1 MGRAGATQLSALH
14 AQPSRVRSFLF
25 EQLDIRGAWVQLGS
39 AWREMTAGRDY
50 PEPALEML
58 GQLAAVTTLI
68 TANLKQAGR
77 LTFQLRGAGE
87 VSLLVMDCDEQLRL
101 RGVART
107 VPDLAAGSVPALLG
121 DGALTLTLDTADM
134 RQPYQ
139 SHVPLQGETLAA
151 VFEHYLAQSE
161 QLPTRLWLAASRE
174 TAAGLFLQALPGA
187 AARDADGW
195 NRMQI
200 LADTVRADELLGLGA
215 IKLIERLFPEEDV
228 RVYDPRPVSYHCPHD
243 AAKIH
248 SMLRGV
254 GQAECEAIIAEQGE
268 IRVHDD
274 ICNHEYVL
282 DATAVAALFTPK
294 DAASLHAE
302 AHVDAPAVKGT
313 SK

>member
-1 MGRAGATQLSALH
+1 LTPADLQSN
-14 AQPSRVRSFLF
+14 RVRGFLF
-25 EQLDIRGAWVQLGS
+25 EQLDIRGAWVQLGP
-39 AWREMTAGRDY
+39 AWREMTAGRGY
-50 PEPALEML
+50 AEPVRELL
-58 GQLAAVTTLI
+58 GQLAVVTTLI

-77 LTFQLRGAGE
+77 LTFQLRGDGE

-101 RGVART
+101 RGMARAAA
-107 VPDLAAGSVPALLG
+107 DMSAGSLPALLG

-161 QLPTRLWLAASRE
+161 QLPTRLWLAADHQ

-187 AARDADGW
+187 DERDADGW
-195 NRMQI
+195 NRVQV
-200 LADTVRADELLGLGA
+200 LADTVRADELLRLGS

-228 RVYDPRPVSYHCPHD
+228 RVFDPRPVSYHCPRD
-243 AAKIH
+243 PGKIE

-254 GQAECEAIIAEQGE
+254 GRAECEAILAEHGE

-282 DATAVAALFTPK
+282 DVAAVASLFAIK
-294 DAASLHAE
+294 D
-302 AHVDAPAVKGT
+302 
-313 SK
+313 

>member
-1 MGRAGATQLSALH
+1 LSAIDSS
-14 AQPSRVRSFLF
+14 PNRVRSFLF

-39 AWREMTAGRDY
+39 AWQAMTAGRDY
-50 PEPALEML
+50 PEPGLELL

-68 TANLKQAGR
+68 TANLKQPGR
-77 LTFQLRGAGE
+77 ITFQLRGDGA
-87 VSLLVMDCDEQLRL
+87 VSLLVMDCDAQLRL
-101 RGVART
+101 RGMART
-107 VPDLAAGSVPALLG
+107 ASELAAGRLPDLLG

-161 QLPTRLWLAASRE
+161 QSPTRLWLAASHDHV
-174 TAAGLFLQALPGA
+174 AGLFLQALPGA

-195 NRMQI
+195 NRLQI
-200 LADTVRADELLGLGA
+200 LADTVRADELLELGS

-228 RVYDPRPVSYHCPHD
+228 RVYDPRPVSYFCPYD
-243 AAKIH
+243 AEKIYA
-248 SMLRGV
+248 MLRSV
-254 GQAECEAIIAEQGE
+254 GQVECEAIIAEQGE

-282 DATAVAALFTPK
+282 DAAAVADLFR
-294 DAASLHAE
+294 
-302 AHVDAPAVKGT
+302 
-313 SK
+313 

>member
-1 MGRAGATQLSALH
+1 LNPEVQS
-14 AQPSRVRSFLF
+14 SRVRGFLF
-25 EQLDIRGAWVQLGS
+25 EQLDIRGAWVQLGP

-50 PEPALEML
+50 AEPVLELL

-77 LTFQLRGAGE
+77 LTFQLRGEGG

-101 RGVART
+101 RGMART
-107 VPDLAAGSVPALLG
+107 REGINAAHLSAGSLPALLG
-121 DGALTLTLDTADM
+121 EGALTLTLDTADM

-161 QLPTRLWLAASRE
+161 QLPTRLWLAANHE
-174 TAAGLFLQALPGA
+174 MAAGLFLQALPGSSE
-187 AARDADGW
+187 RDADGW
-195 NRMQI
+195 NRVQV
-200 LADTVRADELLGLGA
+200 LAGTVRAGELLGLGS

-228 RVYDPRPVSYHCPHD
+228 RVFDPRPVSYHCPRD
-243 AAKIH
+243 PLKIE

-254 GQAECEAIIAEQGE
+254 GQAECEAILAEHGE

-282 DATAVAALFTPK
+282 DAAAVAGLFAIK
-294 DAASLHAE
+294 GAS
-302 AHVDAPAVKGT
+302 AHKGAG
-313 SK
+313 K

>member
-1 MGRAGATQLSALH
+1 LSNLH
-14 AQPSRVRSFLF
+14 PDRVRSFLF

-39 AWREMTAGRDY
+39 AWQEMTAGRDY
-50 PEPALEML
+50 PEPALELL
-58 GQLAAVTTLI
+58 GQLAVVSTLI

-77 LTFQLRGAGE
+77 LTFQLRGDGK

-101 RGVART
+101 RGMARAA
-107 VPDLAAGSVPALLG
+107 PDLSAGSLPDLLG

-139 SHVPLQGETLAA
+139 SHVPLQGETLAD

-161 QLPTRLWLAASRE
+161 QLPTRLWLAANHE

-187 AARDADGW
+187 NLRDADGW
-195 NRMQI
+195 NRVQI
-200 LADTVRADELLGLGA
+200 LADTVRTDELLELGS

-228 RVYDPRPVSYHCPHD
+228 RVYDPRPVSYHCPYD
-243 AAKIH
+243 PAKIH
-248 SMLRGV
+248 SMLRSV
-254 GQAECEAIIAEQGE
+254 GRAECEAIIAEQGE

-282 DATAVAALFTPK
+282 DAAAVAALFT
-294 DAASLHAE
+294 LT
-302 AHVDAPAVKGT
+302 GT
-313 SK
+313 SE